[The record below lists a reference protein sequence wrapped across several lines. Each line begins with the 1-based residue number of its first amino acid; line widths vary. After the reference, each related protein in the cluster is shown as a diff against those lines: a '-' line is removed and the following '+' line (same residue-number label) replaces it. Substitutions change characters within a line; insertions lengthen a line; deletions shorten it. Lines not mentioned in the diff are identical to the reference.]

1 MSCKLI
7 NYSLGRLCHTILI
20 GFAISTFS
28 TFTRSDMRPYAARV
42 NIKTQQGEIICFH
55 EHDLPSMDETYIS
68 KPFSVDPKF
77 SRVYCQQGSK
87 ILFSK
92 PSPPATYIVID
103 DGKLIA
109 LSEIKYFNVNQYF
122 VFDMNGEVLLNGGIS
137 AWEACFSE
145 NEWSSIS
152 KDLQIPIKNRHVNNI
167 NGIIHF
173 DWKKYG
179 AINKSKFNKELM
191 RAKSCSSHLAPFSRE
206 SSTNYIFWYSPI
218 DPKAKMAKDDRGNLR
233 IKVKDNTGVYIYVP

>member
-1 MSCKLI
+1 MFLVF
-7 NYSLGRLCHTILI
+7 T
-20 GFAISTFS
+20 A
-28 TFTRSDMRPYAARV
+28 TRSTYSEMRAYAAHV
-42 NIKTQQGEIICFH
+42 KLKSQQGEIICFH

-92 PSPPATYIVID
+92 PSPPATYITID

-109 LSEIKYFNVNQYF
+109 LSEVKYFNVNQYF
-122 VFDMNGEVLLNGGIS
+122 VIDMKGNVLLNGGIS

-152 KDLQIPIKNRHVNNI
+152 KDLRIPIKNRHMNNI
-167 NGIIHF
+167 NGVIHF
-173 DWKKYG
+173 DWKKHD
-179 AINKSKFNKELM
+179 AINKSKINRELM
-191 RAKSCSSHLAPFSRE
+191 QGKSCSSHLAPFSTE
-206 SSTNYIFWYSPI
+206 SSTNYIFWYNSINPE
-218 DPKAKMAKDDRGNLR
+218 AKMAKDDRGNLR
-233 IKVKDNTGVYIYVP
+233 IKVKDTTGVYIYIP